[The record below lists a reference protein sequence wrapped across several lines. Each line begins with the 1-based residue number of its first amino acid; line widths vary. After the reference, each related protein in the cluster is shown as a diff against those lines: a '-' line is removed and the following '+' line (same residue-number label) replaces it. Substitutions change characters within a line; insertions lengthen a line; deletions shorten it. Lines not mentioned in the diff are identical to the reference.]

1 MSKKKQIIFYAN
13 KPKWGYPNDI
23 LVDYVRTKRQ
33 IEQGDSDIRTTQMC
47 FLSTSLLQNGYRV
60 YLFQKGK
67 MNEIRLGQ
75 PVNGSRP
82 VKVEH
87 NLFHLFE
94 AGEFSHSI
102 LQNEKVE

>member
-1 MSKKKQIIFYAN
+1 MDKKKQIIFFVN
-13 KPKWGYPNDI
+13 KPKCGYPADI
-23 LVDYVRTKRQ
+23 FVDYSRTKRA
-33 IEQGDSDIRTTQMC
+33 IAQGDRYIQTTQMC

-67 MNEIRLGQ
+67 MSEIRLGQ

-102 LQNEKVE
+102 LQDEKVE